1 MSSSSYLMPK
11 IRLAG
16 IAELSFKLMA
26 KSGFLI
32 RSGRAKEVMGAA
44 DVEPLSITK
53 AYIVN
58 DRLYRIKVPYI
69 PGSSLKGRARSLLEV
84 SLGLDL
90 HTTDGKIYYHMRV
103 SRSNTMVH
111 DDPYCPVDNVFGS
124 MSVQP
129 QFFQPSEEE
138 ASPYSWFVEKC
149 WAPTRAIFRD
159 IFPSKRFIEQLCS
172 VKDGCEGVG
181 FDDFI
186 EEKSENRIDRV
197 TSAADPRTILRV
209 RPDVEFEGS
218 ITFLIF
224 NVDVCRRKEC
234 DERSKFKDLIRDY
247 PARYYLAS
255 LIDSLILVQETYIG
269 GSGTRGYGNIE
280 FKGISLKFQNL
291 AKGEIEL
298 RKAEANDEEPN
309 ELVSIRRAIDGMD
322 VFDKLRDAACKS
334 DTQ

>member
-11 IRLAG
+11 IRLVG
-16 IAELSFKLMA
+16 IAELGFTLMA

-32 RSGRAKEVMGAA
+32 RSGRTKEVMGAA

-53 AYIVN
+53 AYIIN
-58 DRLYRIKVPYI
+58 GRPYRIRVPYI
-69 PGSSLKGRARSLLEV
+69 PGSSLKGRARSLLETA
-84 SLGLDL
+84 LGLDL

-103 SRSNTMVH
+103 SRGNTIVH

-129 QFFQPSEEE
+129 QAFQPGEEG
-138 ASPYSWFVEKC
+138 ASPYSWFIEKC

-159 IFPSKRFIEQLCS
+159 IFPSQRFIEQLCNA
-172 VKDGCEGVG
+172 KGGCEGVG

-224 NVDVCRRKEC
+224 DVDVCRRREC
-234 DERSKFKDLIRDY
+234 DEHSKFRDLIRDY

-255 LIDSLILVQETYIG
+255 LIDSLILVEETYIG

-280 FKGISLKFQNL
+280 FRNISLRFQNL
-291 AKGEIEL
+291 AKGEVGL
-298 RKAEANDEEPN
+298 RKVAETND
-309 ELVSIRRAIDGMD
+309 LVSIRRAIDGIA
-322 VFDKLRDAACKS
+322 VFDELRDAACKS
-334 DTQ
+334 GT